1 MAENTETNCLKNK
14 GFFEKKYQQARLCK
28 NSSIK
33 QATQY
38 SLKKKKKKERKEKN
52 YTFTKIVNFPQF
64 CSWKILIFTH
74 SIYTVSIL
82 YPLTLTWQS
91 QEQHSF

>member
-14 GFFEKKYQQARLCK
+14 GSFEKKYQQARLCK

-38 SLKKKKKKERKEKN
+38 SLKKKKKKREKLHLYKECQLSSVLFMEN
-52 YTFTKIVNFPQF
+52 SNLHT
-64 CSWKILIFTH
+64 
-74 SIYTVSIL
+74 
-82 YPLTLTWQS
+82 
-91 QEQHSF
+91 

>member
-33 QATQY
+33 QPTQY
-38 SLKKKKKKERKEKN
+38 SLKKRKEKRKTTPLQRVSTFLSFVHGKFSSSHIA
-52 YTFTKIVNFPQF
+52 YTQCQF
-64 CSWKILIFTH
+64 YIF
-74 SIYTVSIL
+74 
-82 YPLTLTWQS
+82 
-91 QEQHSF
+91 

>member
-38 SLKKKKKKERKEKN
+38 SLKKRKEKRKTTPLQRVS
-52 YTFTKIVNFPQF
+52 TF
-64 CSWKILIFTH
+64 L
-74 SIYTVSIL
+74 
-82 YPLTLTWQS
+82 
-91 QEQHSF
+91 SFVHGKF

>member
-33 QATQY
+33 QPTQY
-38 SLKKKKKKERKEKN
+38 SLKKRKEKRKTTPLQRVS
-52 YTFTKIVNFPQF
+52 TF
-64 CSWKILIFTH
+64 L
-74 SIYTVSIL
+74 
-82 YPLTLTWQS
+82 
-91 QEQHSF
+91 SFVHGKF

>member
-14 GFFEKKYQQARLCK
+14 GSFEKKYQQARLCK

-38 SLKKKKKKERKEKN
+38 SLKKKKKKEKRKTPLQRVS
-52 YTFTKIVNFPQF
+52 TF
-64 CSWKILIFTH
+64 L
-74 SIYTVSIL
+74 
-82 YPLTLTWQS
+82 
-91 QEQHSF
+91 SFVHGKF

>member
-14 GFFEKKYQQARLCK
+14 GSFEKKYQQARLCK

-38 SLKKKKKKERKEKN
+38 SLKKRKEKRKTTPLQRVS
-52 YTFTKIVNFPQF
+52 TF
-64 CSWKILIFTH
+64 L
-74 SIYTVSIL
+74 
-82 YPLTLTWQS
+82 
-91 QEQHSF
+91 SFVHGKF

>member
-38 SLKKKKKKERKEKN
+38 SLKKKKKKEK
-52 YTFTKIVNFPQF
+52 
-64 CSWKILIFTH
+64 
-74 SIYTVSIL
+74 
-82 YPLTLTWQS
+82 
-91 QEQHSF
+91 

>member
-1 MAENTETNCLKNK
+1 MAENTETNCWKNK

-38 SLKKKKKKERKEKN
+38 SLKKKKKKEKEKKKTTPLQRLSTFLSFVHGKFSSSHIA
-52 YTFTKIVNFPQF
+52 YTQCQF
-64 CSWKILIFTH
+64 YIL
-74 SIYTVSIL
+74 
-82 YPLTLTWQS
+82 
-91 QEQHSF
+91 